1 MTSQPKIVLVKTGGA
16 YKVKQTVGTL
26 VHEPGDI
33 LQKRDVED
41 LISGRCYTIVTQ
53 EK

>member
-1 MTSQPKIVLVKTGGA
+1 MADKPKIVLVKDDGA
-16 YKVKQTVGTL
+16 YRVKQTVGTL

-33 LQKRDVED
+33 LQKSDVKD
-41 LISGRCYTIVTQ
+41 LIDSRCYLIVTQ